1 MTFLRTAACACVAAS
16 LLTVSPISAQERGG
30 RRSGGPPPT
39 AASNTVT
46 TDPMT
51 GPLVTGA
58 PFSADSATVVTQVL
72 GDGTKIEQRVTAKF
86 YRDTTGRVRREQTII
101 GLDALDP
108 ATQSRTVITFD
119 SVPADPM
126 PYVID
131 PVARTVRRM
140 PRGSFGAGADPLRLT
155 SSLGDFTIGGGLTFR
170 GRGAG
175 APDSAGATGASAE
188 ANAARLEAAR
198 KSLEDLERRLKP
210 EHPDV
215 LRARQAVAQEEAN
228 VNMSREVERSIN
240 QLTATLNQ
248 VAPRQVQ
255 TAGSA
260 PIPADVRATEEQ
272 IGTRQIEGVRA
283 IGRRTTAIIP
293 INRVGNDQPIT
304 ITDERWESPELRLVV
319 YSRFSDPRTG
329 VVEYRLTGINRAEPR
344 ADLFTVPPDYTVIG
358 GGRGGGTAPAGGRGQ
373 PRGGG
378 APQ

>member
-16 LLTVSPISAQERGG
+16 LLIVSPNAAQERGG

-58 PFSADSATVVTQVL
+58 PFSADSATVVTQTL

-140 PRGSFGAGADPLRLT
+140 PRGSFGAGGAGAVTGAFELA
-155 SSLGDFTIGGGLTFR
+155 GLTFR

-175 APDSAGATGASAE
+175 APAGAGAAGASAE
-188 ANAARLEAAR
+188 VAAARLDAAR
-198 KSLEDLERRLKP
+198 KALEDLSRRLNP

-228 VNMSREVERSIN
+228 VNMSREVERTVN
-240 QLTATLNQ
+240 QLAATLNQ

-255 TAGSA
+255 TVGSA

-329 VVEYRLTGINRAEPR
+329 VVEYRLTGINRTEPR

-358 GGRGGGTAPAGGRGQ
+358 GGRGGGTAPGGGRGQ

>member
-1 MTFLRTAACACVAAS
+1 
-16 LLTVSPISAQERGG
+16 
-30 RRSGGPPPT
+30 
-39 AASNTVT
+39 
-46 TDPMT
+46 MT

-58 PFSADSATVVTQVL
+58 PFSADSATVVTQTL
-72 GDGTKIEQRVTAKF
+72 GDGTRIEQRVTAKF

-101 GLDALDP
+101 GLDALTP
-108 ATQSRTVITFD
+108 AEPSRTMITFD
-119 SVPADPM
+119 SVPGDPM
-126 PYVID
+126 PYALD

-140 PRGSFGAGADPLRLT
+140 PRGSFGGGAG
-155 SSLGDFTIGGGLTFR
+155 LGTVQLDGLTFR

-175 APDSAGATGASAE
+175 SPADAGAAGSSVA
-188 ANAARLEAAR
+188 AARLEAA
-198 KSLEDLERRLKP
+198 KKTLEALLSRLNP

-215 LRARQAVAQEEAN
+215 VRARQTVAEEEAKL
-228 VNMSREVERSIN
+228 NMSREVERVVNQVN
-240 QLTATLNQ
+240 QLSLSLNQ
-248 VAPRQVQ
+248 VTSRQMS
-255 TAGSA
+255 AA

-272 IGTRQIEGVRA
+272 LGTRQIEGVRA

-329 VVEYRLTGINRAEPR
+329 VIEYRLTGINRTEPR

-358 GGRGGGTAPAGGRGQ
+358 GGRGGGTAPGGGRGQ